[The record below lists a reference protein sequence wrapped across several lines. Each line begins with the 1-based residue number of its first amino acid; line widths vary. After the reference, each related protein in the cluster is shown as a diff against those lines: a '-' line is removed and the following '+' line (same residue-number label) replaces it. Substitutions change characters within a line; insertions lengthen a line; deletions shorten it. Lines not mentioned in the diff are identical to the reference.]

1 MSMRSAARNLR
12 LASRNASS
20 GVGRR
25 NSVTAMSPAA
35 SHVRSVWGAALQSRR
50 VLHYPHRFAIQTRWK
65 DNDVYGH
72 VNNVEYYSYFDT
84 AINAWLI
91 REGGLDIERG
101 DVIGLCVE
109 SHCEYRAAL
118 TFPETIEVGLRVGR
132 LGKSSV
138 RYELGIFREGTE
150 EPAAEGHFVH
160 VFVDRESRRPTAI
173 PPQLRS
179 ALERLQIPAT
189 EEVSP

>member
-1 MSMRSAARNLR
+1 
-12 LASRNASS
+12 
-20 GVGRR
+20 V
-25 NSVTAMSPAA
+25 
-35 SHVRSVWGAALQSRR
+35 ALQSGR
-50 VLHYPHRFAIQTRWK
+50 VLRYPHRLPIQTRWK

-138 RYELGIFREGTE
+138 RYELGIFRQGVDEAT
-150 EPAAEGHFVH
+150 AEGHFVH
-160 VFVDRESRRPTAI
+160 VFVDRENRRPAAI

-179 ALERLQIPAT
+179 ALERLQLPAT
-189 EEVSP
+189 EEVAP